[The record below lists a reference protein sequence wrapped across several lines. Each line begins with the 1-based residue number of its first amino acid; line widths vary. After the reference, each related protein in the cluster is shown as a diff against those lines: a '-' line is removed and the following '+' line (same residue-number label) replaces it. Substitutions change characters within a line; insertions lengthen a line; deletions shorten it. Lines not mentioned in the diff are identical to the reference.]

1 MNEVDSIMKTLYVTD
16 LDGTLMR
23 DDKTISEESVAILN
37 HLLSQGMCITYAT
50 ARSLSS
56 ASIITK
62 DISFYLP
69 VIVRNGTILAN
80 PQSKREIEISMFG
93 EELQYIRQTLAN
105 NRIPGFAT
113 AYLDDQEVRFT

>member
-1 MNEVDSIMKTLYVTD
+1 MKTLYVTD

-37 HLLSQGMCITYAT
+37 YLLSQGMCIIYAT

-56 ASIITK
+56 ASRITK

-69 VIVRNGTILAN
+69 IIIRNGTILAN
-80 PQSKREIEISMFG
+80 PQSKRKIGIYPVN
-93 EELQYIRQTLAN
+93 L
-105 NRIPGFAT
+105 
-113 AYLDDQEVRFT
+113 